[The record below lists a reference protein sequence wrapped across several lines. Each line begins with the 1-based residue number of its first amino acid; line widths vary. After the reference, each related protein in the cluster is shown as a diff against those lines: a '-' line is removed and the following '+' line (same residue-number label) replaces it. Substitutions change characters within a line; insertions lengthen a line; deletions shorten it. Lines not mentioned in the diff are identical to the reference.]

1 MGRVRPAGGKCRDR
15 QQAASARMDAAEYRG
30 HEEDPSALCLQL
42 RLGSRN
48 LHLRTRILP
57 LEPVVLP
64 QDDGARPGV
73 PEEGTGQLVVEGCCW
88 RHEDTPVEQ
97 RALEQWFLKI
107 TSYADQ
113 LLDDMKE
120 LEGGWPERVLTMQ
133 RNWIGRSEGA
143 EGDFPLGDS
152 ATPIRVFTT
161 RVDTIYGATCV
172 ILAPE
177 HPLNETLL
185 DEAGKAQAK
194 AMVDARANR
203 GPGDVE
209 KEGFFSGHY
218 AINPYSGE
226 KAPIWVGN
234 FVLMG
239 YGTGAIMAVPAHD
252 ERDFEFCRKYGI
264 AVRPVIR
271 PVTGELAVEPGL
283 QVAFTDDGVVED
295 SGPWSGLPSG

>member
-1 MGRVRPAGGKCRDR
+1 
-15 QQAASARMDAAEYRG
+15 
-30 HEEDPSALCLQL
+30 
-42 RLGSRN
+42 
-48 LHLRTRILP
+48 
-57 LEPVVLP
+57 VLANE
-64 QDDGARPGV
+64 Q
-73 PEEGTGQLVVEGCCW
+73 VVEGCCW

-107 TSYADQ
+107 TDYADQ

-143 EGDFPLGDS
+143 EVDFRLADDG
-152 ATPIRVFTT
+152 TPIRVFTT

-177 HPLNETLL
+177 HPLNDRLL
-185 DEAGKAQAK
+185 DGAGKARAK

-203 GPGDVE
+203 DPGDIE
-209 KEGFFSGHY
+209 KEGFFSGHS
-218 AINPYSGE
+218 AVNPYSGE
-226 KAPIWVGN
+226 RVPIWVGN

-271 PVTGELAVEPGL
+271 PADGELAVEPGL
-283 QVAFTDDGVVED
+283 ETSFTDDGIVEQ
-295 SGPWSGLPSG
+295 SGEWSGLPSEEARARMSATPSSTGSARPPSRSASKTGGSRGSATGGRPSR